1 MTTAEALRFATFRI
15 FSLNVQ
21 FPEATSA
28 TQAVFWGTGGNLT
41 FGSQACLSC
50 GRDGTRSRPLT
61 SFLGECSPYR
71 PHSVFSILTSEL
83 TGSRYV
89 MLTNAVY
96 HSSFSA
102 TVKSRHSKW
111 TKLNDSSHVER
122 ARLRQ
127 ARTTD
132 GAIVVV
138 RLVRGWRLS
147 SGSAPHWNFL
157 NISLFQLDRQVA
169 AVGFHAIQHSPRT
182 KRPVFRRCKRNPL
195 RTHHLQRTTLCVVGF
210 LSPRPGLARQS
221 LSRDPGGA
229 KAWLLWSVSVALGKK
244 LW

>member
-1 MTTAEALRFATFRI
+1 MTTADALRFATFRI

-28 TQAVFWGTGGNLT
+28 TQAVLGATGGNLT
-41 FGSQACLSC
+41 CGSHACLSC
-50 GRDGTRSRPLT
+50 GKLGTRTRPLI
-61 SFLGECSPYR
+61 SLLGECSPYR

-89 MLTNAVY
+89 MLTKAVY

-132 GAIVVV
+132 GAIVIVGLAQACRWAPGLLLSGIFQTFPSFYWTNGWK
-138 RLVRGWRLS
+138 RLAFMLFSDSHWR
-147 SGSAPHWNFL
+147 SGPRLDAAKGTEQAPPAEDGP
-157 NISLFQLDRQVA
+157 SLLL
-169 AVGFHAIQHSPRT
+169 
-182 KRPVFRRCKRNPL
+182 L
-195 RTHHLQRTTLCVVGF
+195 RWLFPCPHLRLA
-210 LSPRPGLARQS
+210 PRP
-221 LSRDPGGA
+221 LSRDLGGA
-229 KAWLLWSVSVALGKK
+229 KPSDVPWHKGGGGF
-244 LW
+244 